1 MKYGAPFLWAMMD
14 CQTVKP
20 FYSFRDFL
28 IDKLLNDAAARKNI
42 DVGPG
47 WNERIRGYVPTHLL
61 GNSHP
66 LAGISDDV
74 RLNRKIV
81 ELECGETARYLQF
94 FGLDRDY
101 LRMGAFDFDEEGT
114 VKPVSDAA
122 AKIGVFCTLYADSRE
137 QADFVKSLSM
147 LRAAADDLWEAFSDT
162 CGKIPN
168 IRYKRLFAQ
177 CANDYTPSEMRVMN
191 TYGMERI
198 SIADEDTIPRVLI
211 TFFERTTDRS
221 PKFYNR
227 AGTMRIGSRALHEI
241 TGGLIGNADAVERP
255 VTFTEG
261 KIPAPCPRILP

>member
-1 MKYGAPFLWAMMD
+1 
-14 CQTVKP
+14 
-20 FYSFRDFL
+20 
-28 IDKLLNDAAARKNI
+28 
-42 DVGPG
+42 
-47 WNERIRGYVPTHLL
+47 
-61 GNSHP
+61 
-66 LAGISDDV
+66 
-74 RLNRKIV
+74 
-81 ELECGETARYLQF
+81 
-94 FGLDRDY
+94 
-101 LRMGAFDFDEEGT
+101 MGAFDFDEEGT